1 MAGKAADGD
10 AQGSVDAGAGD
21 DTINITHYEVG
32 ANAYENSGAA
42 GITGVAGG
50 IEGGDGDDVLNYH
63 SNETATTVATSS
75 AANAARISGVETIN
89 LVSKQ
94 SYVAAGTTALGNAGK
109 TVTTNDLD
117 ATTADFTFDLGESG
131 ATTIN
136 MSNEA
141 VVTSA
146 TSAASVTT
154 YLAGDDATYNLTN
167 VSSDH
172 ALTLSA
178 EETVVAQGRGAVL
191 SAAAYAAAVAAD
203 AAADATLNLT
213 LAATAKQTT
222 AANAA
227 RNDALTVTL
236 NGTGDFAINDGGTG
250 ATTSNDI
257 DSLTLVVNGT
267 AARTVALGAD
277 DFTTALTLS
286 GDQSGAL
293 AVTSVEATT
302 VNASAVTAN
311 TTITL
316 AALAKDDDKVITMG
330 TGNDSVVG
338 SAVTIDRDDTID
350 FGDGTDSLTVA
361 ALASADDLT
370 NSNDEYFE
378 NMKSLETLNLTAG
391 ADVVLD
397 DDAQAAGI
405 STVNVDSGSSTI
417 SVQSDYSKALTI
429 SVGTSD
435 TVILDNDANVNIDLT
450 VDEQLAGTDTTI
462 TLTDAGTGVV
472 NITAK
477 VDDIAS
483 NVVAADT
490 GNDVIIAATAGS
502 VDRITLQDSK
512 ALTNAST
519 SPTGAITVTA
529 AAAWAGAGE
538 TIIFD
543 LTDIDDDDLDKNADG
558 DKADATDINDTQ
570 TVTFTAA
577 AVAAGDYKVDY
588 RGSGLVDTF
597 TGSAQADTI
606 TLGAGADVYNATAG
620 ADTIT
625 GGAGADTFKYVTVAH
640 SSGGTVDSITDFTT
654 ASDKL
659 DVTLTTANGVN
670 VDLSGFAS
678 NRTTLADSLSTL
690 NLTAGDHFYATNGTV
705 AFDIDGDGNISSGVD
720 LVVDVTGT
728 VVSSDIVLRVTGGTG
743 GITIK
748 GSANADFLTSVGV
761 DSITAGAGA
770 DTITLPGAGSV
781 QTVVLTGSASTTV
794 SDSVVNFAHAEDIV
808 NIDLSDIEA
817 LGVDLVDLDGVS
829 LGAQTLAVAGAV
841 TDLASGN
848 ADDIIQVAANYSTV
862 ALLEAA
868 IETGG
873 ASALIADGAIAASDA
888 MLITWD
894 DGTDSYLGVLSFASA
909 IADDGKIA
917 SGDATVTTLLEITGA
932 ADNTALSTGGAFVLV
947 A

>member
-1 MAGKAADGD
+1 
-10 AQGSVDAGAGD
+10 VDAGAGE

-42 GITGVAGG
+42 GITGVAGSLV
-50 IEGGDGDDVLNYH
+50 GGEGDDVLNYH

-75 AANAARISGVETIN
+75 ALTAARITGIETIN

-94 SYVAAGTTALGNAGK
+94 AIPAADATTIN
-109 TVTTNDLD
+109 TVQASLVTANDLD
-117 ATTADFTFDLGESG
+117 STTADFTFDLGETD

-141 VVTSA
+141 GVIAA
-146 TSAASVTT
+146 TSTASVTT
-154 YLAGDDATYNLTN
+154 YNPGDAATYTLTN

-172 ALTLSA
+172 SLSVTADEGVTNGNARGTLI
-178 EETVVAQGRGAVL
+178 

-203 AAADATLNLT
+203 VTADATLNLT
-213 LAATAKQTT
+213 LAATASQTT

-236 NGTGDFAINDGGTG
+236 NGTGDFAINDDGTG

-302 VNASAVTAN
+302 INASALAAD

-316 AALAKDDDKVITMG
+316 AALATDDDKAITMG
-330 TGNDSVVG
+330 AGDDSVVA

-378 NMKSLETLNLTAG
+378 NMTSLETLNLASG

-405 STVNVDSGSSTI
+405 STVNVLGAGSSTV
-417 SVQSDYSKALTI
+417 SVQGDYSNDLAMTVA
-429 SVGTSD
+429 SGT
-435 TVILDNDANVNIDLT
+435 TLVLDNDANVATTIVAAVPAADST
-450 VDEQLAGTDTTI
+450 ITGTDF
-462 TLTDAGTGVV
+462 GTGG
-472 NITAK
+472 
-477 VDDIAS
+477 
-483 NVVAADT
+483 AD
-490 GNDVIIAATAGS
+490 
-502 VDRITLQDSK
+502 
-512 ALTNAST
+512 
-519 SPTGAITVTA
+519 ITVTA
-529 AAAWAGAGE
+529 AATATGVSAAATAALDLIVTATAGDVSSITVLDSTPATLAAGANVTNTGAITITTAASYAGAGD
-538 TIIFD
+538 T
-543 LTDIDDDDLDKNADG
+543 LTVDVSDIDDDDADSNADG
-558 DKADATDINDTQ
+558 DVTDNGDRNDNQ
-570 TVTFTAA
+570 TVTLDASAA
-577 AVAAGDYKVDY
+577 TAGDYAVNY
-588 RGSGLVDTF
+588 LGSAMVDTV
-597 TGSAQADTI
+597 TGTAQADTI
-606 TLGAGADVYNATAG
+606 TLGAGDDVYNASVG

-625 GGAGADTFKYVTVAH
+625 GGAGDDTFTYTAVAQ
-640 SSGGTVDSITDFTT
+640 STGGNVDTITDFTT
-654 ASDKL
+654 GEDTI
-659 DVTLTTANGVN
+659 DVTFTTPNGDN
-670 VDLSGFAS
+670 VDLSGFAN
-678 NRTTLADSLSTL
+678 NRASLADSLSTL
-690 NLTAGDHFYATNGTV
+690 DLGPGDHFFASNGTV
-705 AFDIDGDGNISSGVD
+705 AFDIDGDGNISDGTD

-728 VVSSDIVLRVTGGTG
+728 VASSDIVLRVTGGTG
-743 GITIK
+743 GITIT
-748 GSANADFLTSVGV
+748 GSANGDFLTSVGV
-761 DSITAGAGA
+761 DTITAGAGA
-770 DTITLPGAGSV
+770 DTITLPAAGSV

-808 NIDLSDIEA
+808 NVDLSDIEA
-817 LGVDLVDLDGVS
+817 LGVDLVDLNGAS
-829 LGAQTLAVAGAV
+829 IGAQTLVVSGAV
-841 TDLASGN
+841 TDLATGTG
-848 ADDIIQVAANYSTV
+848 DDIIQIAANYTTV

-868 IETGG
+868 LETGG
-873 ASALIADGAIAASDA
+873 ASALTANGAIAAGDA
-888 MLITWD
+888 MLISWD
-894 DGTDSYLGVLSFASA
+894 DGTDSYLGVLTFASA
-909 IADDGKIA
+909 IADDGAIA

-932 ADNTALSTGGAFVLV
+932 ADNTALSTAGAFVLV